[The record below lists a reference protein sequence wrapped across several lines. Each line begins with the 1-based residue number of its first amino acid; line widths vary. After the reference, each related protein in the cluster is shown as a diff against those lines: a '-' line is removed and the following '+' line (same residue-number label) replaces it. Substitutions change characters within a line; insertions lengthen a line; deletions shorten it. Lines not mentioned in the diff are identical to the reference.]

1 MTHLPAPIGTRRSF
15 CTLSAVA
22 LASLALPARR
32 AFGDEGN
39 AATAT
44 QPGAIVRHTNDVLR
58 RGRQPGIREARQ
70 LRKPCARPTA
80 LTT

>member
-1 MTHLPAPIGTRRSF
+1 MTHLPAPHRITRRSF

-32 AFGDEGN
+32 AFGDEAAT

-44 QPGAIVRHTNDVLR
+44 
-58 RGRQPGIREARQ
+58 
-70 LRKPCARPTA
+70 
-80 LTT
+80 